1 MPKTL
6 CTVALFVMLAPSA
19 LPQETTPPPVTM
31 KDNAQIVATQ
41 ASNEPARTK
50 HSSYEPPFCPPR
62 TCLYYA
68 GDFNSTD
75 YNANGLFNA
84 NDVER
89 SLEGSLEGQAWVGV
103 KPDRDVT
110 VTGATFVEFLVVA
123 GVGTNP
129 TPFAVQVGIRL
140 GQAGKTICSTSG
152 NATASIYQ
160 ESEALSTWSYTIK
173 KLSQPCK
180 LKKGKTYYVNLLP
193 TFQDSYGYVANV
205 EDAKPQNHHGWKN
218 DLNHCFFNGAAFGAD
233 YVTCNSQGIGTNGF
247 SELSIA
253 LTGTETK

>member
-1 MPKTL
+1 MTKTL

-19 LPQETTPPPVTM
+19 LPQDSRTPPPVTM
-31 KDNAQIVATQ
+31 RDNAQIVATQ
-41 ASNEPARTK
+41 TGKEP
-50 HSSYEPPFCPPR
+50 SEPPFCPPR

-84 NDVER
+84 NDVG
-89 SLEGSLEGQAWVGV
+89 GSLEGQAWVGV

-110 VTGATFVEFLVVA
+110 VTGATFVEFLVEA

-129 TPFAVQVGIRL
+129 TPFAVQVGTRV
-140 GQAGKTICSTSG
+140 GQPGKTICGTSG

-160 ESEALSTWSYTIK
+160 YGEALSTWSYTIK
-173 KLSQPCK
+173 KLSKPCK
-180 LKKGKTYYVNLLP
+180 LRKGKTYYVNLLP
-193 TFQDSYGYVANV
+193 TFEDSYGYVVNV

-218 DLNHCFFNGAAFGAD
+218 DLNHCYFNFPTYGYD
-233 YVTCNSQGIGTNGF
+233 YVTCNSQGIGTHGF

-253 LTGTETK
+253 LRGKETK